1 MDTSSPPSGAEREL
15 DELNRR
21 AYGPHPDIQND
32 PAALSRLT
40 ELETARTESPLTG
53 VDTET
58 GGHTEASDGEPA
70 ADAVWTESEADRP
83 DAAAGF
89 APLVASSEGP
99 LRTFSHRL
107 IGTSARRLV
116 AGALVALV
124 ALAYTVAWLV
134 RPHPDATLRPIAD
147 GADDLVLLMTEIV
160 GAQDP
165 SSMRGYQTYRGYE
178 PWFFVERQGWQCL
191 MLVHVASRHVEG
203 GNCVPPEVD
212 LFADTDEWPFFGKDS
227 VEDLPD
233 GSIIRFHYRGD
244 SVDVFRYPGS
254 AAD

>member
-1 MDTSSPPSGAEREL
+1 
-15 DELNRR
+15 
-21 AYGPHPDIQND
+21 
-32 PAALSRLT
+32 
-40 ELETARTESPLTG
+40 
-53 VDTET
+53 
-58 GGHTEASDGEPA
+58 
-70 ADAVWTESEADRP
+70 
-83 DAAAGF
+83 
-89 APLVASSEGP
+89 
-99 LRTFSHRL
+99 
-107 IGTSARRLV
+107 
-116 AGALVALV
+116 
-124 ALAYTVAWLV
+124 
-134 RPHPDATLRPIAD
+134 
-147 GADDLVLLMTEIV
+147 
-160 GAQDP
+160 
-165 SSMRGYQTYRGYE
+165 MRGYQTYRGYE